1 MSHPNESV
9 PTTKEGALRQA
20 LASELSQAT
29 MAKLD
34 QVLERTGL
42 DIREILAQAIDA
54 AWNIEFDEELTRH
67 LTLLDEE
74 S

>member
-1 MSHPNESV
+1 
-9 PTTKEGALRQA
+9 
-20 LASELSQAT
+20 

-34 QVLERTGL
+34 QVLKRTGFGV
-42 DIREILAQAIDA
+42 REILEQAIDA
-54 AWNIEFDEELTRH
+54 AWSIEFDEELTRH